1 MDRRNAIALGAAAAL
16 GGLPAARPDQQYFP
30 APGGQQIP
38 GSRSGLIRA
47 VRVIIGGTGPPSS
60 GLFVYSPTI
69 AAGNLVDSIAAA
81 SGTDGTFADAVI
93 RGIVNYF
100 PVGSPVFAVAL
111 QDGGV
116 VFFSAATTAGPWSN
130 NGSIGSDSSQNI
142 RVNPAGTGNTIFA
155 SGITTGVPVTIS
167 GPESGGVPV
176 VDITDT
182 ASPSAPIVRITAN
195 AINDILLGLRVTGD
209 TNARI
214 ILDTTAGGLARLRTG
229 PGNAAPDTFLI
240 RVSAALWAAN
250 FIAFNN
256 AGAAETWNAPAFAN
270 SWANNA
276 GGVPLGYKRVAAPD
290 NCVAWVGD
298 MIAPAGLVSGQAVIT
313 AIPAAY
319 RPTTAQ
325 TLLATDLASNLLVR
339 FSVTTAGVLQYQSGG
354 VAGHSITIPTSLMEL
369 DR

>member
-30 APGGQQIP
+30 ARGGQQIP

-81 SGTDGTFADAVI
+81 SGTDGAFGDAVI

-111 QDGGV
+111 QDGGI

-130 NGSIGSDSSQNI
+130 NGSIGSDAANNI
-142 RVNPAGTGNTIFA
+142 RVNPAGAGNTIFA
-155 SGITTGVPVTIS
+155 SGITTGVPVSIS
-167 GPESGGVPV
+167 GPESGGTPV

-182 ASPSAPIVRITAN
+182 ASPVAPIVRITSN
-195 AINDILLGLRVTGD
+195 AINDILLGGRVSGD

-214 ILDTTAGGLARLRTG
+214 VLDTDASGFPRIRFGSG
-229 PGNAAPDTFLI
+229 SAAPDSFIFRGAAHLLVINNADLDINSAGRGLQIAEGANCRMGSIALAAGTITVANSTVTANTRIFLTCQVPGGTPGFL
-240 RVSAALWAAN
+240 RVSART
-250 FIAFNN
+250 
-256 AGAAETWNAPAFAN
+256 AGTSFTIL
-270 SWANNA
+270 SSS
-276 GGVPLGYKRVAAPD
+276 GTD
-290 NCVAWVGD
+290 TSTVAW
-298 MIAPAGLVSGQAVIT
+298 
-313 AIPAAY
+313 
-319 RPTTAQ
+319 
-325 TLLATDLASNLLVR
+325 LLIEP
-339 FSVTTAGVLQYQSGG
+339 G
-354 VAGHSITIPTSLMEL
+354 
-369 DR
+369 